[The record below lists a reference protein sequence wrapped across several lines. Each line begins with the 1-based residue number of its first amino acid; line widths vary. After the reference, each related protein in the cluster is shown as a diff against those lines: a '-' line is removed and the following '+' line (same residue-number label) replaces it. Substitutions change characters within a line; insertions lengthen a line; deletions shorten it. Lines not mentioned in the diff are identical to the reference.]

1 MLRTVLTT
9 WLVLSIGI
17 LFSEGAFAEPQRAP
31 EAGAVENL
39 EVERGSTVV
48 RLDRETALM
57 LSPGGGFQLPG
68 GAGFGLTLCTSRKS
82 GTFLPYFRCWPCR
95 FDRFPSSLNTIVGA
109 VRTGADSLTGGEADA
124 SPSRIPRI
132 PSRLDGRAG

>member
-1 MLRTVLTT
+1 MGGNHEMLRTVLTT

-57 LSPGGGFQLPG
+57 LSPGGVL
-68 GAGFGLTLCTSRKS
+68 A
-82 GTFLPYFRCWPCR
+82 
-95 FDRFPSSLNTIVGA
+95 
-109 VRTGADSLTGGEADA
+109 
-124 SPSRIPRI
+124 
-132 PSRLDGRAG
+132 RLDSEYHAVMGCM